1 MFIKPLLKSNDVLK
15 EGLHHFI
22 WKVFSSFLDLPME
35 NLQGKDSYYIYKL
48 YCEKHKFVRKTN
60 TIASTYSKLNYAP
73 KNKNM
78 LHMINTTAPLS

>member
-1 MFIKPLLKSNDVLK
+1 
-15 EGLHHFI
+15 
-22 WKVFSSFLDLPME
+22 ME
-35 NLQGKDSYYIYKL
+35 NLQAKESYYIYKL

-78 LHMINTTAPLS
+78 LHMINTTAPVLNCFKITHSKERYQDQNVYLCRSSDSE